1 MPSPFPGM
9 DPYLEGHLWPDVH
22 SGLAFVTKEV
32 LVAQLSEQY
41 TVRTELYTVIDTNW
55 QEDLGILYPDVEV
68 RKSKLEEPAG
78 AYDAAF
84 TPPTAIIDQTSGM
97 PNRIPSVYIRN
108 RKNQQL
114 ITVIEYLSPVNKR
127 SPGRAAYLEKKA
139 KLQQAKVNL
148 LEIDLIRRGQRVFRH
163 PQIEEAPYAACL
175 SRSDN
180 SRNYLWGIQLEQ
192 PLPILPVPLLKG
204 EEDAKLPLQQVWNT
218 LFERSRYEREIDYSQ
233 PPPPPPLQP
242 GQTDWIESLL

>member
-1 MPSPFPGM
+1 MSKRFPGM
-9 DPYLEGHLWPDVH
+9 DPYLEGYLWPDVH
-22 SGLAFVTKEV
+22 SGLAFVTKE
-32 LVAQLSEQY
+32 LLIPQLPEGY
-41 TVRTELYTVIDTNW
+41 TVRTELYAVVDTEW

-84 TPPTAIIDQTSGM
+84 TPPTAVVDQANGIS
-97 PNRIPSVYIRN
+97 NRIPSVYIRH

-127 SPGRAAYLEKKA
+127 SPGRADYLEKRA

-148 LEIDLIRRGQRVFRH
+148 LEIDLIRRGERVFQH
-163 PQIEEAPYAACL
+163 PQIEEASYAACL
-175 SRSDN
+175 YRSED
-180 SRNYLWGIQLEQ
+180 SRNYLWAIRLDQA
-192 PLPILPVPLLKG
+192 LPVLPVPLLDG
-204 EEDAKLPLQQVWNT
+204 EEDVKLPLQKVLNT
-218 LFERSRYEREIDYSQ
+218 LFERSCYEREIDYSQ

-242 GQTDWIESLL
+242 GQTDWIGSLL